1 VVCPQWPVVVVHE
14 GVGVRKNHQ
23 VVVGDQMVPCREPPN
38 TLACRPQT
46 TVCSLGRAS
55 CGREGS
61 GGDIFSLTRG
71 AGETGRPCEVVGA
84 EQGEPEE
91 YFADPLVEQG
101 REVQA
106 EAEVLAILRED
117 EGANFPGVGRVW
129 GAGLPRGN

>member
-1 VVCPQWPVVVVHE
+1 MVCPQRPVVVVHE

-23 VVVGDQMVPCREPPN
+23 VVVGYQTVPPPN

-46 TVCSLGRAS
+46 TECSLGRAS
-55 CGREGS
+55 CGRVGS

-71 AGETGRPCEVVGA
+71 AGETVQPCEVVGA

-91 YFADPLVEQG
+91 YCADPLTEQG
-101 REVQA
+101 REVRA
-106 EAEVLAILRED
+106 EAEVLAILQED
-117 EGANFPGVGRVW
+117 EGAGVGCVW